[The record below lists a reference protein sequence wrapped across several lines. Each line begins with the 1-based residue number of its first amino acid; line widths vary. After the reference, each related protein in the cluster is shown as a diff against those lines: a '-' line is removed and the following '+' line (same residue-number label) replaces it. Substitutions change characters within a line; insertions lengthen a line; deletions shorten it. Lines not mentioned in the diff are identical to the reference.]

1 MTIRSHVWLLLTKV
15 TLLPLGKKVTTVTSS
30 YGISLL
36 REQYLDSQ
44 STTMRS
50 HSSIFLM
57 MIAFLSLLARNL
69 MENYTFGTLQM
80 VT

>member
-1 MTIRSHVWLLLTKV
+1 MTIRSHVWQLLTKV

-30 YGISLL
+30 FGISLL
-36 REQYLDSQ
+36 REQYLGSQ
-44 STTMRS
+44 SMTMRF
-50 HSSIFLM
+50 HSSIFHM